1 MGGAPG
7 FLCRFLFAFIYS
19 LIIAGLKRLVYTL
32 LNKLENMDFAET
44 MPFGIIARARNG
56 VRINQSLP

>member
-7 FLCRFLFAFIYS
+7 FLCRFLLAFIYNR
-19 LIIAGLKRLVYTL
+19 IIAGLKRLVDTL
-32 LNKLENMDFAET
+32 LNKLENMGFVEI
-44 MPFGIIARARNG
+44 MPFVIIARARNG